1 MLNRFIAIT
10 ALSFPAFPA
19 IAQTD
24 TAPNPLSPLSVEVT
38 KLDTVLHSEVNAGS
52 ICCAPEVLVSGD
64 DQDFVYIKIVFDVAW
79 SEEVD
84 RVSYSGSQAQALK
97 LPGMDDPDTWLRP
110 WGQINWYPGVEIRP
124 PNLSESRPRKWPD
137 EDKDAVLSGMWTV
150 PADATEAVLVIGKA
164 DEPQLEVPIDLS
176 GPVGELP
183 AAATLWDVTIDSLSV
198 MDEVPS
204 TRESRGQVLNGVVR
218 PTMGQIVAVRV
229 TINPKQ
235 NTLVDQSEGNNAA
248 YFQTETFQLVGPE
261 GLPLVPMGQDRRGT
275 MGNDV
280 SNTENWSGEGT
291 TGETERTFYF
301 LGSGA
306 SGTYR
311 LFFETSEVAS
321 ADLG

>member
-1 MLNRFIAIT
+1 MICRFAPLAALALAATPVT
-10 ALSFPAFPA
+10 AQDA
-19 IAQTD
+19 
-24 TAPNPLSPLSVEVT
+24 APPPLTPLSVEVL
-38 KLDTVLHSEVNAGS
+38 KLDTVLHSDVNAGS
-52 ICCAPEVLVSGD
+52 ICCAPEMLVSGEAE
-64 DQDFVYIKIVFDVAW
+64 DFVYIKVVFDVAW

-97 LPGMDDPDTWLRP
+97 LPGVDDPDGWLRP
-110 WGQINWYPGVEIRP
+110 WGQINWYPAVEIRP
-124 PNLSESRPRKWPD
+124 PNLSQSRPRKWPD
-137 EDKDAVLSGMWTV
+137 EDKDAVLSGLWIV
-150 PADATEAVLVIGKA
+150 PSDATEAVLLIGKD

-176 GPVGELP
+176 GPVGDLP

-198 MDEVPS
+198 MDEVATS
-204 TRESRGQVLNGVVR
+204 RESRGRVVNGVVK
-218 PTMGQIVAVRV
+218 PTMGQIVAVSV

-235 NTLVDQSEGNNAA
+235 NTLVDQDEGNNAA

-275 MGNDV
+275 IGNDV

-291 TGETERTFYF
+291 SGETDRTFYF

-306 SGTYR
+306 PGTYR
-311 LFFETSEVAS
+311 LYFETTEVAT